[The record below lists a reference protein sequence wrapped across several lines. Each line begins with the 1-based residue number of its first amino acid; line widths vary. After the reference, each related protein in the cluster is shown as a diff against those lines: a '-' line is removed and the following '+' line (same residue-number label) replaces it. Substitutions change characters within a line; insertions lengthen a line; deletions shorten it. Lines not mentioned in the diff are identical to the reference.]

1 MRIFNS
7 TGEKLYQEWVLRFC
21 AKETKGQGA
30 VPFNL
35 LADPTTSVD
44 LGTDTPDP
52 HYPFA
57 NKYDFITYLKPYID
71 ACLAKVSQKM
81 DEQRRVWDAFA
92 LMFFD
97 TICPKDETGAYAP
110 KKFERYMVID
120 KRRNQCGLS
129 YRHLVLGPYQLSA
142 CNVAL
147 VKPFFEATAPCVFS
161 DFEEQIG
168 SRQELVGNP
177 NFLSLLYL
185 LYTVNGHQMKGFDVK
200 AVPIDKERP
209 KWVKKCK
216 SGSLRRL
223 VSVAYQLKNN
233 YDILH
238 CSKDQ
243 MLELLGVEFKD
254 WIERKGQQ

>member
-35 LADPTTSVD
+35 LADPTASVD

-52 HYPFA
+52 HRPFA

-110 KKFERYMVID
+110 SMFAHYMID
-120 KRRNQCGLS
+120 DEGRNLRPHYQRHRIYDP
-129 YRHLVLGPYQLSA
+129 YRFVLTNEEA
-142 CNVAL
+142 IR
-147 VKPFFEATAPCVFS
+147 PFFESDKPCVGGNLEE
-161 DFEEQIG
+161 DFG
-168 SRQELVGNP
+168 GRQEYVSNAA
-177 NFLSLLYL
+177 LLGL
-185 LYTVNGHQMKGFDVK
+185 LRHLYVDKDGRPVKGFFAVAQKVPGTRVK
-200 AVPIDKERP
+200 Q
-209 KWVKKCK
+209 CK
-216 SGSLRRL
+216 PGSLRRL
-223 VSVAYQLKNN
+223 TAAIRQLKCNF
-233 YDILH
+233 DVLQ
-238 CSKDQ
+238 CAPESMMDV
-243 MLELLGVEFKD
+243 LPEEF
-254 WIERKGQQ
+254 RKWYKEKHEKA